1 MKKKRIE
8 KLGGKV
14 NLNDKNGDAPR
25 VMQSLAVTRSFGD
38 IRLKRLKYIIVD
50 PEFSEFLLLPEDQ
63 FAVLAS
69 DGLWDV
75 MNEDEVVAFVLKYE
89 DKMKVSEALANHA
102 VQLGSKDNIAVLV
115 IYFTWTVESK
125 ETLDS

>member
-38 IRLKRLKYIIVD
+38 LRLKKSNYIIVD